1 MPLALASTIT
11 GSALATDSE
20 EVVLRTSG
28 FTVTTRD
35 FDYYVKTAIPESQRD
50 QALARER
57 AVRDVYEGLYVI
69 KALAARGAENSVIEA
84 DELDWMVE
92 HYRDRQLMNLQV
104 KAEVE
109 SALAKIDWRA
119 AAEEDYQANKDAYH
133 VPERVSAEHI
143 LISSQERSAE
153 EALQRANEVLAR
165 LKKGEDFATLA
176 KEYSD
181 DPSAATNS
189 GNLGF
194 FARGKMVGPF
204 EDAAFAMTKLGE
216 ISAPVKTD
224 YGYHIIRVNER
235 LEAGFQPFDKVE
247 RQIIERLKKSEEQKQ
262 RTAIIN
268 AVKTGTVDLG
278 LEVNAELLQ
287 QTELRYQPKDDKV
300 TTE

>member
-1 MPLALASTIT
+1 
-11 GSALATDSE
+11 
-20 EVVLRTSG
+20 
-28 FTVTTRD
+28 
-35 FDYYVKTAIPESQRD
+35 
-50 QALARER
+50 
-57 AVRDVYEGLYVI
+57 
-69 KALAARGAENSVIEA
+69 
-84 DELDWMVE
+84 
-92 HYRDRQLMNLQV
+92 
-104 KAEVE
+104 
-109 SALAKIDWRA
+109 
-119 AAEEDYQANKDAYH
+119 
-133 VPERVSAEHI
+133 
-143 LISSQERSAE
+143 
-153 EALQRANEVLAR
+153 
-165 LKKGEDFATLA
+165 
-176 KEYSD
+176 
-181 DPSAATNS
+181 
-189 GNLGF
+189 
-194 FARGKMVGPF
+194 MVGPF